1 MKFNSQQLLE
11 ELSTQTLNFIERAK
25 ELQLESFE
33 KLNWKQNQTSWSVLE
48 CLEHL
53 NLYGDFYIPELRKQ
67 LQTNVNVTEITYKS
81 GILGNYFAQSMLP
94 KEKLNKM
101 KTFKDKNPV
110 NSQLTIQVIERF
122 IQQQNQ
128 LLELLNLA
136 KSKNLNAIKTK
147 ITIPLIKLK
156 VGDTFRFLIN
166 HNVRHFL
173 QLERILSKIHQ

>member
-11 ELSTQTLNFIERAK
+11 ELSEQTLTFIKRAEK
-25 ELQLESFE
+25 LSLEPFE
-33 KLNWKQNQTSWSVLE
+33 KLNWKQNPTSWSVLE

-67 LQTNVNVTEITYKS
+67 LQSSATIAHKS
-81 GILGNYFAQSMLP
+81 FNSGLLGNYFAQSMLP

-110 NSQLTIQVIERF
+110 NSQLTIQVLDRF

-128 LLELLNLA
+128 VLELLNLA
-136 KSKNLNAIKTK
+136 KSKNLNAVKTN

-166 HNVRHFL
+166 HNVRHFA
-173 QLERILSKIHQ
+173 QLERVLAKV

>member
-11 ELSTQTLNFIERAK
+11 ELREQTLSFIKRAE

-33 KLNWKQNQTSWSVLE
+33 KLNWKENPTSWSVLE

-67 LQTNVNVTEITYKS
+67 LQTNVSTSETTFKS
-81 GILGNYFAQSMLP
+81 GILGNYFAKSMLP

-128 LLELLNLA
+128 LLELLDLA

-166 HNVRHFL
+166 HNVRHFE
-173 QLERILSKIHQ
+173 QLEDVLGRIEK

>member
-11 ELSTQTLNFIERAK
+11 ELCTQTLNFIKRAE

-33 KLNWKQNQTSWSVLE
+33 KLNWKQNPTSWSVLE

-67 LQTNVNVTEITYKS
+67 LQTNVSTSETTFKS

-94 KEKLNKM
+94 KEKPNKM

-128 LLELLNLA
+128 LLELLDLA
-136 KSKNLNAIKTK
+136 KSKNLNTIKTK

-166 HNVRHFL
+166 HNVRHFA
-173 QLERILSKIHQ
+173 QLERVLGEGLK

>member
-11 ELSTQTLNFIERAK
+11 ELREQTLSFIKRAE

-33 KLNWKQNQTSWSVLE
+33 KLNWKENPTSWSVLE

-53 NLYGDFYIPELRKQ
+53 NLYGDFYIPELHKQ
-67 LQTNVNVTEITYKS
+67 LQTNVSASETNFKS

-122 IQQQNQ
+122 IRQQNQ
-128 LLELLNLA
+128 LLELLDLA

-156 VGDTFRFLIN
+156 IGDTFRFLIN
-166 HNVRHFL
+166 HNVRHFA
-173 QLERILSKIHQ
+173 QLERVLVRIEK

>member
-11 ELSTQTLNFIERAK
+11 ELCTQTLNFIKRAE

-33 KLNWKQNQTSWSVLE
+33 KLNWKQNPTSWSVLE

-67 LQTNVNVTEITYKS
+67 LQTNVSASETTFKS

-94 KEKLNKM
+94 KEKPNKM

-110 NSQLTIQVIERF
+110 NSQLPIQVIDRF

-128 LLELLNLA
+128 LLELLDLA

-166 HNVRHFL
+166 HNVRHFE
-173 QLERILSKIHQ
+173 QLERILGRIEK

>member
-1 MKFNSQQLLE
+1 MKFNSLQLLE
-11 ELSTQTLNFIERAK
+11 ELSVQTLSFIKRA
-25 ELQLESFE
+25 EQLQLESVE
-33 KLNWKQNQTSWSVLE
+33 RLNWKQNSTSWSALE
-48 CLEHL
+48 CIEHL

-67 LQTNVNVTEITYKS
+67 LKSNVSASETTFKS
-81 GILGNYFAQSMLP
+81 GILGNYFALSMLP
-94 KEKLNKM
+94 KEKLNRM

-110 NSQLTIQVIERF
+110 NSQLTIKVIERF

-128 LLELLNLA
+128 LLELLDLA

-166 HNVRHFL
+166 HNVRHFA
-173 QLERILSKIHQ
+173 QLERVLNVN